1 MKSGLLLFLAA
12 AGSSLFAQTWDTTGN
27 QLLQGTYYF
36 RQVAWVVGD
45 NSGTLGQAISL
56 YGTVAFDGNGNYTMN
71 ASAFDSGGNGSVQ
84 NNIVLNGTYSIAA
97 SGNGFLSNPLV
108 TNGFVY
114 GLVSGGIF
122 VASSTEDG
130 FNDLF
135 IAAQLASPQ
144 PGNSFFKGSYSM
156 VGLDFPDGVPTST
169 RDSQFQLNPDGN
181 GNVGSVR
188 ATGYIAG
195 AGSGTITQNIGN
207 VRYFFSNGAANIN
220 FGGSLTNSNL
230 IAGTKFLYFSA
241 DGNFVFGGS
250 PTAWDMIIGV
260 RNNGGAP
267 NFNGLYYQAGVF
279 QDESQLASGFADLD
293 TFYGSLKSTGTGVLY
308 NAQRFLSVFN
318 NNTID
323 FGTGGSYSLNSDGTY
338 DDSVNHF
345 IFGNGGALRIGVG
358 KPPLAGVNVA
368 VLAPNFNQSSP
379 VYINPTGVA
388 NAGSFAPFTM
398 RVAPGELISIFG
410 ANLAP
415 SLKVD
420 GTFPFTLNGVQ
431 VMINNRPAPIYFVSS
446 GQVSAV
452 VPFGTTELIA
462 DIQVINNG
470 VASNTV
476 SSFVNLTEPGIF
488 TEPVGGLGSA
498 KVLHPDFT
506 QVTPNSP
513 AQVGETIAIYLTGLG
528 DVNPAVAD
536 GTPGPSNPTSVAT
549 NAFNVFIDGQQSVP
563 AFAGLAPGLVGL
575 YQINVAVP
583 SGVHS
588 GNVALEIQGPDCDTS
603 EATLPVVGV
612 INAPAVTSP
621 LAKPGR
627 SASPRLRPRIRQLR
641 VPVSN

>member
-260 RNNGGAP
+260 RNNGGAS

-279 QDESQLASGFADLD
+279 QDETQLASGFADLD

-308 NAQRFLSVFN
+308 NAQRLLSE
-318 NNTID
+318 
-323 FGTGGSYSLNSDGTY
+323 
-338 DDSVNHF
+338 
-345 IFGNGGALRIGVG
+345 IGRAHV
-358 KPPLAGVNVA
+358 
-368 VLAPNFNQSSP
+368 
-379 VYINPTGVA
+379 
-388 NAGSFAPFTM
+388 
-398 RVAPGELISIFG
+398 
-410 ANLAP
+410 
-415 SLKVD
+415 
-420 GTFPFTLNGVQ
+420 
-431 VMINNRPAPIYFVSS
+431 
-446 GQVSAV
+446 
-452 VPFGTTELIA
+452 
-462 DIQVINNG
+462 
-470 VASNTV
+470 
-476 SSFVNLTEPGIF
+476 
-488 TEPVGGLGSA
+488 
-498 KVLHPDFT
+498 
-506 QVTPNSP
+506 
-513 AQVGETIAIYLTGLG
+513 
-528 DVNPAVAD
+528 
-536 GTPGPSNPTSVAT
+536 
-549 NAFNVFIDGQQSVP
+549 
-563 AFAGLAPGLVGL
+563 
-575 YQINVAVP
+575 
-583 SGVHS
+583 
-588 GNVALEIQGPDCDTS
+588 
-603 EATLPVVGV
+603 
-612 INAPAVTSP
+612 
-621 LAKPGR
+621 
-627 SASPRLRPRIRQLR
+627 
-641 VPVSN
+641 